1 MMPVFALRSDHRD
14 IAWPALPDEINA
26 RILALHFQY
35 EQFERWPLKE
45 IEAQQFRQIEALIA
59 FCNTDVP
66 FWRDRLRRA
75 GIRPGQK
82 LTPQLWSRLPVLTR
96 RDAQELGTAL
106 RPAQSPAD
114 HGKLY
119 TGATS
124 GSTGMPMNYA
134 KSELS
139 RFFFVATNLRIALW
153 HKFDMTKTLAASRLL
168 ASGQEVPNSV
178 VAAPN
183 WGEGYEGFIT
193 GAGRKFDIRLP
204 PARQVE
210 ILRQEQA
217 SYLITLPGNAAQIAR
232 YCRDAG
238 QSLPMLRAIN
248 TYGQVLSE
256 DCRGLCRD
264 VLGVDVVD
272 VYSSEETGF
281 LSMQCPEHD
290 HHHVM
295 AETMKLEIIDD
306 AGHPCGPGQIGRVII
321 TPLHNFAM
329 PLLRYDIGD
338 YARVGSPCSCGRT
351 LPVLTRIM
359 GRARDRVRLPNGEAR
374 LAFWGSQQ
382 LYRIPAIVQHQLA
395 QISLDTMEYRL
406 VVRGPLTAEDENL
419 LKSMLH
425 NSLGYPFKV
434 RFAYVDDIPREA
446 SGKYRDFISEID

>member
-1 MMPVFALRSDHRD
+1 MPVFALRSDHRD
-14 IAWPALPDEINA
+14 IAWPALPNEINA

-35 EQFERWPLKE
+35 EQFERWPLAD
-45 IEAQQFRQIEALIA
+45 IEAQQFRQIEALLA
-59 FCNTDVP
+59 FCHTDVP

-75 GIRPGQK
+75 GLRPGQK
-82 LTPQLWSRLPVLTR
+82 LTPQLWSRVPVLTR
-96 RDAQELGTAL
+96 RDAQELGMAL
-106 RPAQSPAD
+106 RPARAPAD
-114 HGKLY
+114 HGRLF

-124 GSTGMPMNYA
+124 GSTGMPMHYA
-134 KSELS
+134 KTELA

-153 HKFDMTKTLAASRLL
+153 HGFDMTQKLAVSRLL
-168 ASGQEVPNSV
+168 ASGADVPTGVSTTL
-178 VAAPN
+178 N

-193 GAGRKFDIRLP
+193 GPAVVFDIRLP

-210 ILRQEQA
+210 ILRQEQVGA
-217 SYLITLPGNAAQIAR
+217 LITFPTNAAQLALF
-232 YCRDAG
+232 CRDTG
-238 QSLPMLRAIN
+238 QTLPALRAIN
-248 TYGQVLSE
+248 TYGELMPD
-256 DCRGLCRD
+256 DCRTLCHE

-306 AGHPCGPGQIGRVII
+306 AGRPCGPGQIGRVII

-338 YARVGSPCSCGRT
+338 YAQVGSRCTCGRT

-382 LYRIPAIVQHQLA
+382 LYKIPAIVQHQLA
-395 QISLDTMEYRL
+395 QIAPETMEYRL
-406 VVRGPLTAEDENL
+406 VVRSPLTADNEKL
-419 LKSMLH
+419 LESMLH
-425 NSLGYPFKV
+425 NSLGYPFTV
-434 RFAYVDDIPREA
+434 RFAYVDDIPRAA
-446 SGKYRDFISEID
+446 SGKYQDFISEID